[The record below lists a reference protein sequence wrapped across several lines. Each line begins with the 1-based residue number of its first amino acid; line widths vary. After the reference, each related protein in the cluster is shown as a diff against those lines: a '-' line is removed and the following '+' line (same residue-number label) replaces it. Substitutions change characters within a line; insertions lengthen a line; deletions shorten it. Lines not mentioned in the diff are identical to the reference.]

1 MRGEGTVRD
10 LTSTGPL
17 ILVNAAHPLRAPAN
31 PELAELEGGVLLERR
46 AAAALRACLRAVGGT
61 SGILPVSGWRSRP
74 EQQAI
79 WDDTLA
85 KEGQAFTQS
94 YVAMPDCSEHQTG
107 LAIDLGRRQ
116 ENVDF
121 IRPYFPDE
129 GVCRAFRL
137 AAPRYGFV
145 LRYPAGREAVT
156 GIAHEP
162 WHFRYV
168 GPIHGEI
175 MARLDLTLEEYL
187 EELRNYPAGGAPFRF
202 STAEWECALTYLP
215 GGVGEPFRLA
225 GQQGLLCSGDNCGG
239 VVAASWRST
248 GR

>member
-10 LTSTGPL
+10 LTATGPL

-61 SGILPVSGWRSRP
+61 SGILPVSGWRSRA
-74 EQQAI
+74 EQQVI

-85 KEGQAFTQS
+85 KEGLAFTQS

-137 AAPRYGFV
+137 AAPRYSLV
-145 LRYPAGREAVT
+145 LRYPAGRENVT

-187 EELRNYPAGGAPFRF
+187 GKLRNYPAGGAPFLF
-202 STAEWECALTYLP
+202 AAAEWECTLTYLP

-248 GR
+248 GG